1 MFMWIEG
8 TPVAQWVSLS
18 LYAYPMLLSVH
29 IVGLAIVVGIFMMRD
44 LRLIGC
50 FKGLDPVAFLS
61 LSKFAWIGFILN
73 AISGVMLF
81 TSQAVSFAS
90 NPAFLIKIACIIVG
104 MVLAG
109 VIQSWL
115 RADTQGGV
123 DVVISRSTRTLAVC
137 SLLTWTGAIIA
148 GRLVAYII

>member
-1 MFMWIEG
+1 MFTWIEA

-18 LYAYPMLLSVH
+18 LYAYPLLLAVH
-29 IVGLAIVVGIFMMRD
+29 IVGLAVVVGIFMMRD
-44 LRLIGC
+44 LRLVGL
-50 FKGLDPVAFLS
+50 FSGLDPVAFLP
-61 LSKFAWIGFILN
+61 LSKLAWLGFVFN

-81 TSQAVSFAS
+81 SSQAGTFAE

-104 MVLAG
+104 MALAG
-109 VIQSWL
+109 VVQSRL
-115 RADTQGGV
+115 RADMRG
-123 DVVISRSTRTLAVC
+123 DADIVISHSTRTVALC